1 MKDNVIRTIKNN
13 SITSYAKEYGVE
25 CLSNENLIALI
36 IGIDPMLQGN
46 EQIRKIFD
54 GTHSLRKAS
63 KKTLWELTSIKGI
76 GEKKAISILAA
87 FELGKRLMK
96 EKSQELIDL
105 GSSLDIYNY
114 ILPYVKD
121 LEIEESYLFCM
132 DNSFKLIKMV
142 RLSQG
147 GISETT
153 VDVRVVCK
161 EAISCNASI
170 IALVHNHP
178 SSNCSPSRS
187 DDELTYKINKA
198 CEIMRLYFMDH
209 IIISSKS
216 DQYYSYHDR
225 GKL

>member
-1 MKDNVIRTIKNN
+1 MKDNARTIKYD

-25 CLSNENLIALI
+25 YLSNENLIASI
-36 IGIDPMLQGN
+36 IGIDPYATGN
-46 EQIRKIFD
+46 ESIRKIFD
-54 GTHSLRKAS
+54 GSHSLRKAS
-63 KKTLWELTSIKGI
+63 KRTLQELTSIKGI
-76 GEKKAISILAA
+76 GEKKATAILAA
-87 FELGKRLMK
+87 FELGRRFMK
-96 EKSQELIDL
+96 EKSQELTDL

-132 DNSFKLIKMV
+132 DNNFKLIKMV

-153 VDVRVVCK
+153 IDVRIVCK
-161 EAISCNASI
+161 EAISCNAVI

-178 SSNCSPSRS
+178 SPNCFPSKS
-187 DDELTYKINKA
+187 DDEITYKIQKA

-209 IIISSKS
+209 VIISSKS
-216 DQYYSYHDR
+216 DQYYSYHDKGR
-225 GKL
+225 L

>member
-1 MKDNVIRTIKNN
+1 MKDNARTIKYD

-25 CLSNENLIALI
+25 YLSNENLIASI

-46 EQIRKIFD
+46 EPIRKIFD
-54 GTHSLRKAS
+54 GSHSLRKAS
-63 KKTLWELTSIKGI
+63 KRTLQELTSIKGI
-76 GEKKAISILAA
+76 GEKKATAILAA
-87 FELGKRLMK
+87 FELGRRFMK
-96 EKSQELIDL
+96 EKSQELTDL

-132 DNSFKLIKMV
+132 DNNFKLIKMV
-142 RLSQG
+142 RLSQS

-153 VDVRVVCK
+153 IDVRIVCK
-161 EAISCNASI
+161 EAISCNAVI

-178 SSNCSPSRS
+178 SSNCFPSKS
-187 DDELTYKINKA
+187 DDEITYKIQKA

-209 IIISSKS
+209 VIISSKS
-216 DQYYSYHDR
+216 DQYYSYHDKGR
-225 GKL
+225 L

>member
-1 MKDNVIRTIKNN
+1 MKDNARTIKYD

-25 CLSNENLIALI
+25 NLSNENLIASI

-46 EQIRKIFD
+46 EPIRKIFD
-54 GTHSLRKAS
+54 GSHSLRKAS
-63 KKTLWELTSIKGI
+63 KRTLLELTSIKGI
-76 GEKKAISILAA
+76 GEKKATAILAA
-87 FELGKRLMK
+87 FELGRRFMK
-96 EKSQELIDL
+96 EKSQELTDL

-132 DNSFKLIKMV
+132 DNHFKLIKMV

-147 GISETT
+147 GISETPI
-153 VDVRVVCK
+153 DVRIVCK
-161 EAISCNASI
+161 EAISCNAVT

-178 SSNCSPSRS
+178 SSNCFPSRS

-209 IIISSKS
+209 VIISSKS

>member
-1 MKDNVIRTIKNN
+1 MKDNARIIKYD

-25 CLSNENLIALI
+25 NLSNENLIASI

-46 EQIRKIFD
+46 EPIRKIFD
-54 GTHSLRKAS
+54 GSHSLRKAS
-63 KKTLWELTSIKGI
+63 KRTLKELTSIKGI
-76 GEKKAISILAA
+76 GEKKATAILAA
-87 FELGKRLMK
+87 FELGRRFMK

-114 ILPYVKD
+114 ILSYVKD
-121 LEIEESYLFCM
+121 LEIEESYLFCIM
-132 DNSFKLIKMV
+132 DNDFKLIKMV

-147 GISETT
+147 GISETAI
-153 VDVRVVCK
+153 DVRVVCK
-161 EAISCNASI
+161 EAISCNAVI

-178 SSNCSPSRS
+178 SSNCFPSKS
-187 DDELTYKINKA
+187 DDEITYKMKKA

-209 IIISSKS
+209 VIISSKS